1 MFRFFKFCHNYNY
14 HELPIAQSW
23 NLLWECLCGHHICP
37 SFGLAPLAPQSCS
50 RDVGFPWVD
59 MDESLGRWISVV
71 TYGFNI
77 SQHVN
82 IGFDP
87 NKCGFPFEGLIE
99 KLCVFLFSLL
109 RQDFNC
115 AFRGGC
121 EAGILA
127 GYIWWGCNKECYGL
141 GLNMW
146 YIPQSLPVNMEHAR
160 WNFGIP

>member
-1 MFRFFKFCHNYNY
+1 MKLTVGMSLWAPHLPQFWFGSIGSPVMFQGCW
-14 HELPIAQSW
+14 LS
-23 NLLWECLCGHHICP
+23 
-37 SFGLAPLAPQSCS
+37 
-50 RDVGFPWVD
+50 VGWHGWIPWT
-59 MDESLGRWISVV
+59 MNFSSN
-71 TYGFNI
+71 YGFNI
-77 SQHVN
+77 SHHVN

-87 NKCGFPFEGLIE
+87 KCGFPFEGLIE

-141 GLNMW
+141 GLNMR
-146 YIPQSLPVNMEHAR
+146 YIPQSLPVNREHDDSR